1 MIYYVAVFIFVM
13 VTLLFYVAIER
24 KNDQETD
31 RRSSDHNLLSDKKRV
46 YDAYIF
52 ELNDAIMRADL
63 NSGIYKR

>member
-24 KNDQETD
+24 KNDRKMDGKT
-31 RRSSDHNLLSDKKRV
+31 SDHKERFNDLF
-46 YDAYIF
+46 IF